1 MRTKEDARALIDA
14 VKKVPLGFYPTPF
27 HKLERMSELT
37 GVNLWVKREDF
48 SGVSLFGGNKVRKLE
63 FLLAD
68 AVRKGCDTVFTYG
81 ATESNHAMQTATA
94 ARKLGLKP
102 VLWLGAIVE
111 PNPAALRANMLL
123 DRILG
128 AEIHILESRGSTR
141 ETMEANQEL
150 FEKRKNELEKGRMS
164 SRKKGTGYMTFR
176 WAAPFLGARSGL
188 PSAGLNLPNKQRRRG
203 FIRIMCTPV
212 QEAAEPSRGL
222 PPDVP

>member
-102 VLWLGAIVE
+102 VLWLG
-111 PNPAALRANMLL
+111 
-123 DRILG
+123 DCG
-128 AEIHILESRGSTR
+128 AESRGASR
-141 ETMEANQEL
+141 EH
-150 FEKRKNELEKGRMS
+150 
-164 SRKKGTGYMTFR
+164 
-176 WAAPFLGARSGL
+176 AARQNS
-188 PSAGLNLPNKQRRRG
+188 RRG
-203 FIRIMCTPV
+203 NPYSGIPREYAGDHGSESGALRKT
-212 QEAAEPSRGL
+212 EE
-222 PPDVP
+222 